1 MSVGQLRRWMDDPKP
16 MGLPKDAQN
25 LVVLMFAAQTSQTLY
40 LHGAPYEAT
49 LSNVPDACEL
59 RKDKLPDA
67 ADWEVAIS
75 RAGSIF
81 GVAGLRLLSAG
92 NVNTM
97 SVDCKK
103 KATEARKACQSYC
116 QRLKQRMTEL
126 GMTPEATDRM
136 KTATATQAMVDQ
148 LSLTP
153 LSSSNAA
160 PRFTSAP
167 PRVPSTTC

>member
-1 MSVGQLRRWMDDPKP
+1 MAGLPIDKTMRPIVRQIAVPLLLGEMGIDATHFVLGQHWKTHFSRKASETGSPMSVGQLRSWIDDPKP

-25 LVVLMFAAQTSQTLY
+25 LVILMFAAQTSQTLY

-67 ADWEVAIS
+67 ADWELAIS

-92 NVNTM
+92 NVNTCRPTARRRPRKSGRRARRM
-97 SVDCKK
+97 PSV
-103 KATEARKACQSYC
+103 
-116 QRLKQRMTEL
+116 
-126 GMTPEATDRM
+126 
-136 KTATATQAMVDQ
+136 
-148 LSLTP
+148 
-153 LSSSNAA
+153 
-160 PRFTSAP
+160 
-167 PRVPSTTC
+167 